1 MLRAVRRSDA
11 SGRTVVLPD
20 PMEPVISS
28 AVIGGIGDL
37 VFGTGHFR
45 SVVPPGLESLVCCVP
60 RTSSWAK
67 FFAVPFGTHE
77 PFLAALRA
85 GTL

>member
-11 SGRTVVLPD
+11 SERIVVLPD

-28 AVIGGIGDL
+28 AFIGAIGDL
-37 VFGTGHFR
+37 VFGTGYFR
-45 SVVPPGLESLVCCVP
+45 SAVPPGLDSRVCCVP

-77 PFLAALRA
+77 LRRVN
-85 GTL
+85 